1 VEILVKV
8 LALCIAGMLFTVSA
22 CASPEAN
29 EPKESAKAAP
39 AHAGPASMKR
49 ENLQE
54 VSATVITADPY
65 TRMIGLLA
73 EDGKRSAIKA
83 GPEVRN
89 FEQIKE
95 GDKVVVSYYQGLAA
109 QVLPPDTPVSNQ
121 VDQLD
126 LATRAEQ
133 GAAPGAGVGTAIRAS
148 VVIEGVDTKGNTVTF
163 RRPDGMSR
171 TLPVQ
176 SEEGRAFLRKIKAG
190 DKVDVVYAEALAV
203 EVRAK

>member
-1 VEILVKV
+1 
-8 LALCIAGMLFTVSA
+8 
-22 CASPEAN
+22 
-29 EPKESAKAAP
+29 
-39 AHAGPASMKR
+39 MKR

-148 VVIEGVDTKGNTVTF
+148 VVIEGVDTKANTVTF

-176 SEEGRAFLRKIKAG
+176 SEEGRAFLSKIKAG